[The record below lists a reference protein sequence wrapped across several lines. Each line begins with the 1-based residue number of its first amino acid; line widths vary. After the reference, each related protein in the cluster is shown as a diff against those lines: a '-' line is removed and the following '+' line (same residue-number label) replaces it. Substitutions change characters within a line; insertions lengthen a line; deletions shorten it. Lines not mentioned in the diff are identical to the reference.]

1 MTDYSHIPMWLAVP
15 VAFFLILGATL
26 TMLGALGLARL
37 GSFYDRIHAPT
48 LGSSWGTAGILM
60 ASILLYS
67 YSAGYLVIHDLVI
80 GIFIMITTP
89 VTLMILGRTALHR
102 DHMELED
109 GQGAPWSEPSQ
120 SKLDALEV
128 KAEAEDARD
137 DGDPAS
143 DFSADADV
151 DEPPPTSTPDPA
163 PKPAS

>member
-15 VAFFLILGATL
+15 IAFFLIVGATL

-37 GSFYDRIHAPT
+37 SSFYDRIHAPT

-67 YSAGYLVIHDLVI
+67 YSAGYLVLHDLVI
-80 GIFIMITTP
+80 GVFIMTTTP

-109 GQGAPWSEPSQ
+109 GQGSASWPQPSQ
-120 SKLDALEV
+120 SKLDALESL
-128 KAEAEDARD
+128 AEAQDARD
-137 DGDPAS
+137 DGDPAA
-143 DFSADADV
+143 DFRADGTAD
-151 DEPPPTSTPDPA
+151 DLPPKTA
-163 PKPAS
+163 Q